1 MTETS
6 LLRDKCLVSQS
17 LCSFQVYPAP
27 ASSAGC
33 TRPGFEGGTVATG
46 LQASAVCKCVH
57 ADQPAGYAWSNS
69 PELDFCCLV
78 SQGNQRRL
86 WPLLGPRKHVQAVSG
101 TPPTQGLQESH
112 PQALLAPQFF
122 RLLTTLSLQQAIC
135 SLPFELPYC
144 ERPSFNGTSPMTISA
159 AQRGPNGRTHS
170 HEALPLF

>member
-1 MTETS
+1 M
-6 LLRDKCLVSQS
+6 
-17 LCSFQVYPAP
+17 
-27 ASSAGC
+27 
-33 TRPGFEGGTVATG
+33 ATG

-135 SLPFELPYC
+135 SL
-144 ERPSFNGTSPMTISA
+144 
-159 AQRGPNGRTHS
+159 
-170 HEALPLF
+170 